1 MDNDIYL
8 HGVIGNRYKDKVSDE
23 IETLKMILDS
33 GAILSLSRQGRE
45 SNNGFNGK
53 DFISL
58 CDLEVTQ
65 SASNKRYTAFY
76 NYVEPSISIAFK
88 KSLFPVI
95 KPIIVPPISK
105 VKDGYDV
112 MKHYG
117 KEVVNRYSD
126 FVDEV
131 QVRDRIS
138 TDIMYGIT
146 FPVNYF
152 LDNSILPKK
161 LKYKLLEYYILE
173 VKELLRIYDLDVPI
187 FNINTGEE
195 IKDDGYSLILK

>member
-8 HGVIGNRYKDKVSDE
+8 HGVIGNRYQDKISDE

-33 GAILSLSRQGRE
+33 GAILSLSRQGKG

-58 CDLEVTQ
+58 CDLEATQ
-65 SASNKRYTAFY
+65 STSNKRYTAFY

-88 KSLFPVI
+88 KGLFPVI

-105 VKDGYDV
+105 VKDGYDI

-117 KEVVNRYSD
+117 KETVNRYSD

-131 QVRDRIS
+131 QVRDEIPV
-138 TDIMYGIT
+138 DIMYGIT

-152 LDNSILPKK
+152 LDNSILPTKI
-161 LKYKLLEYYILE
+161 KYKLLEHHILQ
-173 VKELLRIYDLDVPI
+173 VKQLLCSYEFDVPI
-187 FNINTGEE
+187 FDINTGME
-195 IKDDGYSLILK
+195 IKDDGYSLVLK